1 MQQIATNSTF
11 SNINIYLFHCTKK
24 ASLSKLP
31 TVPPQNRLI
40 HAKLNITLIWDDK
53 IRREYGNNRKR
64 EKYIKKQ
71 TKKNRETR
79 RK

>member
-31 TVPPQNRLI
+31 TVNPQKN
-40 HAKLNITLIWDDK
+40 KFMLN
-53 IRREYGNNRKR
+53 
-64 EKYIKKQ
+64 
-71 TKKNRETR
+71 
-79 RK
+79 